1 MNNSLQRL
9 IDKTIDQ
16 HLITKEVGKK
26 AQKVR
31 VVGECYQ
38 IGEVDRLGD
47 AQSI

>member
-9 IDKTIDQ
+9 IDKTMDQ
-16 HLITKEVGKK
+16 YLITREVDKK

-38 IGEVDRLGD
+38 TGEVDRLGD
-47 AQSI
+47 IQSI

>member
-9 IDKTIDQ
+9 IDKTMDQ
-16 HLITKEVGKK
+16 HLITKEVDKK

-38 IGEVDRLGD
+38 IGKVDKLGD
-47 AQSI
+47 V